1 MALVLRL
8 IQLDVAQSL
17 DNAAAAAA
25 AASAVVSVATSG
37 ARSDL

>member
-1 MALVLRL
+1 VALVLRL

-17 DNAAAAAA
+17 DNAAAAA
-25 AASAVVSVATSG
+25 SAVVSVATSG